1 MMIRDDHII
10 TSIYTLRAE
19 KTRASQS
26 FIRLVSSHDG
36 IFQNMQSFCL
46 ASRLWL
52 MSYTGP
58 QPYGLQHWCGCIP
71 ALRQTRSLLQLLSKC
86 HSQLNSTNTNMFMP
100 THIPSFISFIL
111 HALIIHLGTSPKQTR
126 PASRSPIRSSCSV
139 SGGANDRIVH
149 QMMRRPAPTKTHL
162 TTSDVY
168 MPSIFYLINRKM
180 KLPWPESTSP
190 SSSPITVQTDKSKS
204 ILIHRIRS
212 HQHQS

>member
-10 TSIYTLRAE
+10 TSIYALQAE

-26 FIRLVSSHDG
+26 FICLVSSHDG
-36 IFQNMQSFCL
+36 FSQNMQSFCL

-71 ALRQTRSLLQLLSKC
+71 ALRQTRSMPQLLDKS
-86 HSQLNSTNTNMFMP
+86 HSQLNSTKINMFMP
-100 THIPSFISFIL
+100 THIILFTSFIL
-111 HALIIHLGTSPKQTR
+111 HALIIHPGAFPKQTR

-139 SGGANDRIVH
+139 SGGASDRIVH

-162 TTSDVY
+162 TTSDV
-168 MPSIFYLINRKM
+168 
-180 KLPWPESTSP
+180 
-190 SSSPITVQTDKSKS
+190 
-204 ILIHRIRS
+204 
-212 HQHQS
+212 

>member
-10 TSIYTLRAE
+10 TSIYKLRAE

-58 QPYGLQHWCGCIP
+58 QPYGLQHC
-71 ALRQTRSLLQLLSKC
+71 
-86 HSQLNSTNTNMFMP
+86 QLNSTNTNMFMP

-168 MPSIFYLINRKM
+168 MPSIFYLINGKM

-190 SSSPITVQTDKSKS
+190 SSSPITVQTGKSKS
-204 ILIHRIRS
+204 ILI
-212 HQHQS
+212 